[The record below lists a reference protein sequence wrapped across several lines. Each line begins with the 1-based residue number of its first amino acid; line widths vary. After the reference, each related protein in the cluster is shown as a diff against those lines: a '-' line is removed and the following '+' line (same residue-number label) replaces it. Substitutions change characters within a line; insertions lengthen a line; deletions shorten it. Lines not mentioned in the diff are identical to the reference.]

1 MALHLVLANCLLFLA
16 LGIMLTSYTYKDQ
29 IKMLNKEIDR
39 GYREAEEL
47 REQLYLLTQSFPIR
61 RK

>member
-1 MALHLVLANCLLFLA
+1 MALHLVLANCLLFL
-16 LGIMLTSYTYKDQ
+16 LIGIMLTSYTYKDE
-29 IKMLNKEIDR
+29 IKMLNKEIDH